1 MFFEASILHGF
12 WESFGRVSGG
22 LGMDF
27 RASGVILGYDGLFW
41 AVGAFLLLTLPF
53 ACLLLLAAAQ
63 LESKFKIS
71 STYGTHSELQ
81 L

>member
-1 MFFEASILHGF
+1 MNVRAF
-12 WESFGRVSGG
+12 W
-22 LGMDF
+22 
-27 RASGVILGYDGLFW
+27 VILGYDGLFW
-41 AVGAFLLLTLPF
+41 AVEVTLQVFLLLTLPF

>member
-1 MFFEASILHGF
+1 
-12 WESFGRVSGG
+12 
-22 LGMDF
+22 MDF
-27 RASGVILGYDGLFW
+27 RAFWVILGYDGLFW
-41 AVGAFLLLTLPF
+41 VVGFFLLLTLPF

-71 STYGTHSELQ
+71 SAYGTHSEFQ